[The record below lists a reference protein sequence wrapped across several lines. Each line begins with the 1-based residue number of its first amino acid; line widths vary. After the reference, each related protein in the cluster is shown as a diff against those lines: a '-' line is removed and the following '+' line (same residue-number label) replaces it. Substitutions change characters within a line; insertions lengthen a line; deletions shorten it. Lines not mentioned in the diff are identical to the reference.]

1 MNKLNKDHLLCL
13 VTDTQLCSQLS
24 LEEVVELAVQGGVNL
39 VQLREKNVM
48 TNEFLQ
54 IGKRLKYILDAYKVP
69 LIINDRMDIAIALDA
84 DGLHL
89 GQSDM
94 PYAIA
99 RKIFGHKK
107 IIGLTVNTLL
117 QAEQAENLDVNYLG
131 VGPIF
136 HTQTKLDAGQP
147 WSINE
152 LKKLRSFSKHTLIGI
167 GGINASNAGEILKIG
182 FDGVAVVSAICSTQ
196 DPQKSAMQLFDIVKI
211 SKLVAET

>member
-1 MNKLNKDHLLCL
+1 LLCL
-13 VTDTQLCSQLS
+13 VTDTQLCSPLS

-196 DPQKSAMQLFDIVKI
+196 DPQKSAMQLFDIVKT